1 MYAHSVWLCNDYP
14 VYKPYYDISL
24 EGASREDIPV
34 YGLRTVRMQLTE
46 DPRTEVYV
54 QFVAADVTEPIISYM
69 TLRSNGVHVDLSQ
82 PNHAMLPCGANVP
95 LEQHSTYLYCKIYRR
110 IPAKEV
116 ADTNNMLTCSGHA
129 GTPLQVCPT
138 YSRSTLRRTTGG
150 NTDYWEFYHQSNTL
164 QGGYTDAR
172 HEHCSYLQPR
182 LFQKCTHQT
191 WSTPRGRPRLHTPT
205 VQRYRIYKS
214 RMVYDIRT
222 HPRRFQ
228 QSYRKELPGQATQTS
243 LSGQYMVMQRHY
255 HPFQRQR
262 PQSLQMKK

>member
-69 TLRSNGVHVDLSQ
+69 TLRANGVHVDLSQ
-82 PNHAMLPCGANVP
+82 PEHAIQPCGAKMP
-95 LEQHSTYLYCKIYRR
+95 LEQHSTYLCCNIYRR

-164 QGGYTDAR
+164 QGGTQMPDTSTVRTYNRDSSRSVLTKHGLPREEDHDYT
-172 HEHCSYLQPR
+172 L
-182 LFQKCTHQT
+182 
-191 WSTPRGRPRLHTPT
+191 
-205 VQRYRIYKS
+205 QRYRDTEYTNRGWSTTSERIQEGSS
-214 RMVYDIRT
+214 RATARSYLDRLHRLHCQASTWSCSDTTIHSRDKDHRVYR
-222 HPRRFQ
+222 
-228 QSYRKELPGQATQTS
+228 
-243 LSGQYMVMQRHY
+243 
-255 HPFQRQR
+255 
-262 PQSLQMKK
+262 